1 VGPVT
6 NALTS
11 LTLARAGQQRLP
23 RYGTAI
29 MVVAGVAP
37 DLDYLSYF
45 GGAGAFLRLHRAVL
59 HSIPGAVAVACATAG
74 VFWAVDRR
82 RAQREPEAAAKP
94 RLGFLAALFAALAGA
109 GAHVLL
115 DAAGGVGVDLLWPFR
130 AQRYAWN
137 LLTNLDLWVVILL
150 VATLLLPE
158 LLRMV
163 SEEIGDRRK
172 RARGRTAAI
181 VALAVFAAYVAARAA
196 LHDRAIDLL
205 MSRVYQGRTPLSAG
219 AFPSR
224 LSALEWRGLV
234 ITDDTVEEARVP
246 LGPGR
251 GFDPERSVTY
261 YKPQDSPAL
270 QAGEAAADT
279 LLYLKYARFPLASL
293 TQLED
298 GYRFEVRDLQFAGDD
313 LGVENTFVRVD
324 LDNKLQIMRQEIL
337 FAAEPG
343 P

>member
-11 LTLARAGQQRLP
+11 LTLARAAQRRLP
-23 RYGTAI
+23 RYGMAI

-45 GGAGAFLRLHRAVL
+45 GGARAFLRLHRALL
-59 HSIPGAVAVACATAG
+59 HSIPGAVALACVTAG
-74 VFWAVDRR
+74 VFWAIDRR
-82 RAQREPEAAAKP
+82 RAQREPGAAAKP
-94 RLGFLAALFAALAGA
+94 GLRFVPALVAALVGV

-115 DAAGGVGVDLLWPFR
+115 DAASGVGVDLLWPFR

-172 RARGRTAAI
+172 RVRGRTAAI
-181 VALAVFAAYVAARAA
+181 LALAVFAAYVVTRAV
-196 LHDRAIDLL
+196 LHGRATNLL
-205 MSRVYQGRTPLSAG
+205 MSSIYQGRTPLSAG

-224 LSALEWRGLV
+224 LSALEWRGVV
-234 ITDDTVEEARVP
+234 ITDDTLEEARVP

-251 GFDPERSVTY
+251 GFDPERSVSY

-298 GYRFEVRDLQFAGDD
+298 GYRFEVHDLQFAGDD
-313 LGVENTFVRVD
+313 LGAENTFVRVD
-324 LDNKLQIMRQEIL
+324 LDSRLRIRKQEIL